1 MKNPIKRLEII
12 KNAIELEDDD
22 IIQSQ
27 LLHLK
32 NEASDPELALIVS
45 ALEKKNYLEAMQA
58 IATWL
63 QGQRLVVNW
72 QDPQVA
78 ASKLELKALEERLRD
93 LIDRRNVRIQLL
105 DDFNDLYRQRL
116 GPLMTQILGL
126 RKTLAEA
133 TLRKRKAEA
142 ERRQADYLRCQHYM
156 AQAVEELV
164 TLTQRWRS
172 LDPHSPQAVEAR
184 RQVLQQNTLIAT
196 LLSEAQELEHGLTR
210 EEEPARRARD
220 DANRQYEEHQEQQED
235 AEKRFGDRLNMSE
248 DDHREMKRLWRQASK
263 LCHPDLVDIPLKS
276 EANAM
281 MAQLNQAKKRGD
293 LPAVRS
299 ILNRLQQGMDPLMAS
314 DRINDLDQLLKRI
327 KDVKERIVSLQ
338 EELKALDTEESWLL
352 VSSLTDQNA
361 YFTQQE
367 KTLADLRAQLE
378 EQISAVEYDA
388 VA

>member
-27 LLHLK
+27 LPHLK
-32 NEASDPELALIVS
+32 KETMDSALTLIVS
-45 ALEKKNYLEAMQA
+45 ALEQKNYLEAIRA
-58 IATWL
+58 ISAWL
-63 QGQRLVVNW
+63 QNQRSITHW

-78 ASKLELKALEERLRD
+78 ASKLELKALEEHLRE
-93 LIDRRNVRIQLL
+93 LIDRRNDRIQLL
-105 DDFNDLYRQRL
+105 DDFNDLYHQRL
-116 GPLMTQILGL
+116 GPLMTQILSL

-133 TLRKRKAEA
+133 TLRKRRAEA
-142 ERRQADYLRCQHYM
+142 ERQQADYLRCQRYM

-172 LDPHSPQAVEAR
+172 LDPHSPQTVEV
-184 RQVLQQNTLIAT
+184 RQRVQQQNALITT
-196 LLSEAQELEHGLTR
+196 LLSEAQELEQGLTR
-210 EEEPARRARD
+210 KEEPARQARD
-220 DANRQYEEHQEQQED
+220 DANRQYEEHQEQQDD
-235 AEKRFGDRLNMSE
+235 AEKNFGYQQNMSE
-248 DDHREMKRLWRQASK
+248 EEHRELKRLWRQASK

-276 EANAM
+276 EANDM

-293 LPAVRS
+293 LSVVRS

-314 DRINDLDQLLKRI
+314 DRLNDLDQLLKRN
-327 KDVKERIVSLQ
+327 KDVKERIASLQ
-338 EELKALDTEESWLL
+338 KELKALDTEESWLL
-352 VSSLTDQNA
+352 VSSLTDQNT

-367 KTLADLRAQLE
+367 KTLVDLRSQLE
-378 EQISAVEYDA
+378 QQISEVEYDA